1 VFVRRAD
8 VVGVDVFVLVQGV
21 VVRLAMYV
29 DVAFQS
35 LRYLLCRISV
45 VAVTVPHRCL
55 LIRNVS
61 V

>member
-1 VFVRRAD
+1 MFVRRAD

-45 VAVTVPHRCL
+45 VAVTVPIAVC
-55 LIRNVS
+55 
-61 V
+61 